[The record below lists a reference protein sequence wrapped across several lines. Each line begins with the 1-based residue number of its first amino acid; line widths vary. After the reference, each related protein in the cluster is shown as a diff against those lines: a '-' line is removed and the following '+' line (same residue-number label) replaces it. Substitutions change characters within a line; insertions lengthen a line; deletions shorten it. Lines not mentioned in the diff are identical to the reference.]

1 MAASP
6 ARRQRAARGSGDQL
20 RAEILQAARD
30 LLAETGS
37 ADEVSIRAVS
47 DVVGVSAPSI
57 YRHFADKDALI
68 DAVVAE
74 VFGEFDDV
82 MQTAAADAD
91 NPVDR
96 LRLQGLAYV
105 RFAREHPEQ
114 YRLATTQGTGG
125 AATVD
130 QVLGAAVFTN
140 LLGSVAECVRIGV
153 FAADDDPTE
162 IAMDLWAAAH
172 GIASLQIAK
181 PNLPWGD
188 PDAAAERVM
197 KAASIGR
204 ALSDLLDDP
213 TPQEFSDWMRT
224 QRANHADRAD

>member
-1 MAASP
+1 M
-6 ARRQRAARGSGDQL
+6 
-20 RAEILQAARD
+20 
-30 LLAETGS
+30 
-37 ADEVSIRAVS
+37 
-47 DVVGVSAPSI
+47 VGVSAPSI

-82 MQTAAADAD
+82 MQSAAADAD
-91 NPVDR
+91 SPLDR
-96 LRLQGLAYV
+96 LRLQGMAYV

-114 YRLATTQGTGG
+114 YRLATTQGTG

-130 QVLGAAVFTN
+130 QVLGTAVFTN
-140 LLGSVAECVRIGV
+140 LLGSVAECVRIGIY
-153 FAADDDPTE
+153 DSDGDPTE
-162 IAMDLWAAAH
+162 IAMDMWAAAH

-197 KAASIGR
+197 RAACVGR
-204 ALSDLLDDP
+204 AVADLLDDP
-213 TPQEFSDWMRT
+213 TPQEFSDWLRT
-224 QRANHADRAD
+224 QRPNHSDRAD